1 MLSLPLMFLAP
12 SCSNN
17 TAQADEPEIATMD
30 SVKTDLEQS
39 TEELNEQAKKVEE
52 SLEKIEKE
60 F

>member
-1 MLSLPLMFLAP
+1 MMLTN

-17 TAQADEPEIATMD
+17 TAAADEPEITTMD
-30 SVKTDLEQS
+30 SVKTELEQS
-39 TEELNEQAKKVEE
+39 TEKLDAEAKKVEE